1 MLVVIGFWIFVGT
14 YTGCNTSYNEKSGL
28 EIFLYGLLF
37 VEDVK
42 SIHVNVMYRIFGL
55 IMIFEI
61 LQ

>member
-1 MLVVIGFWIFVGT
+1 MGT
-14 YTGCNTSYNEKSGL
+14 YTGCNESFNEKSGL

-42 SIHVNVMYRIFGL
+42 SIHVNVMYRIF
-55 IMIFEI
+55 IIFKI